1 MRNLWILF
9 LLVMLFGC
17 QNVKTPQKPENLI
30 PKDKMVDVLEQAY
43 LANAARGVENKAILE
58 KGIYLDSLIY
68 QKNNI
73 DSLQFAK
80 SNAYYA
86 SNLNQYSEIFRE
98 LEKRLDLAQKDL
110 DSLLY
115 SDKSQKESVKVK
127 NDSIL

>member
-1 MRNLWILF
+1 M
-9 LLVMLFGC
+9 LVGC
-17 QNVKTPQKPENLI
+17 QNVKTPKKPENLI
-30 PKDKMVDVLEQAY
+30 PKDQMVDILEQAY
-43 LANAARGVENKAILE
+43 LTNAARGVENKAILE

-98 LEKRLDLAQKDL
+98 LERRLDLAQKDL

-115 SDKSQKESVKVK
+115 SDKPQKEPVKVK